1 MDGYRAIASKSN
13 GEVQLRSRNQKYFTV
28 RYSAIAKALQ
38 KLPDETVIDGEV
50 VAMDETGAIFQRLTA
65 LRRELL
71 KRKVLPKLSEPIRF
85 SPRLEA
91 SLPDLINSFREQHFE
106 ELVAKREDSLYESGQ
121 RSGTWLKMRV
131 NHGQEFVIG
140 GYTPTAKNFDA
151 LIFKISSHPL
161 SPYRW

>member
-1 MDGYRAIASKSN
+1 
-13 GEVQLRSRNQKYFTV
+13 
-28 RYSAIAKALQ
+28 
-38 KLPDETVIDGEV
+38 
-50 VAMDETGAIFQRLTA
+50 
-65 LRRELL
+65 
-71 KRKVLPKLSEPIRF
+71 VLPKLSEPIRF